1 MARKN
6 TAMELANTM
15 TFTKFKKLPIEEQ
28 RRVTSILVSA
38 MNKRIKRL
46 GETEI
51 GKLSPTYQAYL
62 NRQKEG
68 KGNDGYYS
76 IKDVRNSTDDL
87 RNRFEALAESLKKA
101 TSVREWKALRNK
113 TLSALNLEGIDMES
127 EKAFWSMYRKFQ
139 EDKTQYKKFKKEIS
153 NKVLYYVARTF
164 EGRGYDYTDKTR
176 KKIME
181 FVKSEYAKEKERK
194 ANINR
199 ERSASVYVSESD
211 ESE

>member
-76 IKDVRNSTDDL
+76 IKDIRNSTDDL
-87 RNRFEALAESLKKA
+87 HNRFEALAESLKKA

-139 EDKTQYKKFKKEIS
+139 EDKTQYKKYKKEIS
-153 NKVLYYVARTF
+153 NKVLYYIARTF

>member
-76 IKDVRNSTDDL
+76 IKDIRNSTDDL
-87 RNRFEALAESLKKA
+87 HNRFEALAESLKKA

-113 TLSALNLEGIDMES
+113 TLSALNLDGIDMES

-139 EDKTQYKKFKKEIS
+139 EDKTQYKKYKKEIS
-153 NKVLYYVARTF
+153 NKVLYYIARTF

-199 ERSASVYVSESD
+199 ERSASVYVSEGD